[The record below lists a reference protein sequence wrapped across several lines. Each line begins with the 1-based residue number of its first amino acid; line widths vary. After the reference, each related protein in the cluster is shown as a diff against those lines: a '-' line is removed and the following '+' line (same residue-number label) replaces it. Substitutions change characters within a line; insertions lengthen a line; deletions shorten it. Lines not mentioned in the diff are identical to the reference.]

1 MEQVAL
7 EETKRLIH
15 EGHAAILKVGP
26 GRDDDSATAFQQFR
40 RGVTRADGS
49 HELSL
54 LQDLEQKQKVLGFLV
69 DFAQNR
75 RSHRRSGA
83 RGAGRLDESDVLQQL
98 PDEPLPDTPS
108 KPETKVSDAKPERS
122 DSCTAA
128 GAALSAFHELEEM
141 HFECQV
147 EAADALSRFAQA
159 ELLQSS
165 ALDSWRIAAQGDFE
179 VSTYLGNLRMVDPVE
194 SAESSPEHHYR
205 SSDEEEELQTESEPH
220 RHGELKVRWMWQDA
234 GRGYGGMIGA
244 GLAKLNPTRWSQTLR
259 VEDIIADLQE
269 YLDGPSAHRPVR
281 LEVRGSFGRKR
292 IEARS
297 VAEADGN
304 GELVANPDEW
314 DKIRTLDMEIHFGF
328 GSAAVLEKYKDLTIR
343 EQLEREVKIMEG
355 LLSRF
360 YCTGST
366 LEVYRQGWSPQDNCG
381 IEPCGEPPIY
391 LANGFSVTAFAVS
404 YVHKE
409 LDFSIQTR
417 CEVNSHDLKRSQVVQ
432 CLPESLPA
440 VFQTHPPGLTEYT
453 VVLQVFGIVWPCHA
467 VASVAGNAWCY

>member
-1 MEQVAL
+1 MEKVAL

-26 GRDDDSATAFQQFR
+26 GRDDDSAAAFQQFR

-75 RSHRRSGA
+75 RSHRRQVSSVVSILLKDSKWQEAAKESG
-83 RGAGRLDESDVLQQL
+83 VLQQL

-108 KPETKVSDAKPERS
+108 KPETEKVSDAKPERS
-122 DSCTAA
+122 DSSAA
-128 GAALSAFHELEEM
+128 GAALLAFHELEEM

-147 EAADALSRFAQA
+147 EAADALSRFAQGVGLLVQWQQEELKKIDA
-159 ELLQSS
+159 LEPKLPMLQLLCQAHHFFPYQRDQIFHLLQELLQSS

-179 VSTYLGNLRMVDPVE
+179 VSTYLGNLRMVDPL

-205 SSDEEEELQTESEPH
+205 SSDEEEEPH

-234 GRGYGGMIGA
+234 GRGYGGVIGA
-244 GLAKLNPTRWSQTLR
+244 GLAKLNPTRWSQILR

-292 IEARS
+292 IEAKS
-297 VAEADGN
+297 VAEAVQR
-304 GELVANPDEW
+304 L
-314 DKIRTLDMEIHFGF
+314 ME
-328 GSAAVLEKYKDLTIR
+328 
-343 EQLEREVKIMEG
+343 EQ
-355 LLSRF
+355 
-360 YCTGST
+360 
-366 LEVYRQGWSPQDNCG
+366 D
-381 IEPCGEPPIY
+381 
-391 LANGFSVTAFAVS
+391 A
-404 YVHKE
+404 
-409 LDFSIQTR
+409 
-417 CEVNSHDLKRSQVVQ
+417 
-432 CLPESLPA
+432 
-440 VFQTHPPGLTEYT
+440 
-453 VVLQVFGIVWPCHA
+453 
-467 VASVAGNAWCY
+467 